1 MIDLDKPLTPGAFCD
16 ISKIKQYTEDDYILP
31 ETPPFSW
38 LMKKTK
44 VCAAFFPISIQNYVH
59 SFCNKSLAL
68 AKQKLSYF
76 HLS

>member
-16 ISKIKQYTEDDYILP
+16 VSKIKQYTEDDYILP

-44 VCAAFFPISIQNYVH
+44 VCVVFRNLFPT
-59 SFCNKSLAL
+59 LAL
-68 AKQKLSYF
+68 LRIVKSK
-76 HLS
+76 